1 MTEIR
6 HCPQCGAEL
15 PPDAPEGVC
24 PKCVLGLGFASAQD
38 SDSGPESQGSTG
50 AYHGPFTAPVP
61 EELAKY
67 FPQLEIIELLG
78 QGGMGAVYKAREPAL
93 DRLVAVKI
101 LPPEAA
107 RDPAFAE
114 RFQREARALAKL
126 NHPNIVAVYG
136 IGQAEGLYYFI
147 MEFVD
152 GVNLRQLIRSG
163 QCKPEQAL
171 RIVPQICEALQFA
184 HDEGIVH
191 RDIKPENIL
200 IDKRGRL
207 KIADFGLA
215 RLFGHTR
222 TDYTLTGPQQVMGT
236 PNYMAP
242 EQMDDPL
249 KVDHRADIY
258 SLGVVFYEMLTGELP
273 RGRFA
278 PPSQKVQVDVRLDEV
293 VLRALEQQPERRY
306 QQASEVKTDVETISR
321 TPEPRGVTRPESAED
336 VATPVGPEPT
346 PREDS
351 SRAAHTGKST
361 LATGFWFLLGLGLF
375 AIGIS
380 MIGKTASASPGL
392 VFIIGGIGCWIG
404 ELVRSRLAKRNK
416 SRQVVLPDSSADVWR
431 PDSANEVRTPVKNIS
446 RTQQLPSPTPPGPQT
461 MPPYVGVEAA
471 RHQLRGPA
479 IGLLITGIIQCA
491 VTILPAAF
499 YTGFRAFHA
508 GFSPVELDPDI
519 SGVKDLGTSHVQRPE
534 PPFSTGQILTWG
546 PDGPVASDN
555 WARFALNMRAE
566 QAEEMNK
573 ILQERYREYLVL
585 EGQHSEHSTDHL
597 GHQLTIIKPFAKPL
611 VKLED
616 QLWSQL
622 DQIIPPDKQALAR
635 QNLRIHAPE
644 KWLVGMSQID
654 VIKPGVFGWGKI
666 GARIEIWRV
675 GTWYHWKVRTETSRE
690 FEDSG
695 SDPQLPWEYRRFWK
709 EPNPP

>member
-24 PKCVLGLGFASAQD
+24 PKCVLGLGFASSQD
-38 SDSGPESQGSTG
+38 SSSGADPQGSAAKSEPIHESETVAPTSEQGGEGGGSGVAPDAGPAGTG
-50 AYHGPFTAPVP
+50 AYRGPFTAPTP
-61 EELAKY
+61 EELAKH
-67 FPQLEIIELLG
+67 FPHLEIIELLG
-78 QGGMGAVYKAREPAL
+78 QGGMGAVYKAREPDL

-114 RFQREARALAKL
+114 RFHREARALAKL

-163 QCKPEQAL
+163 ECQPEEAL

-200 IDKRGRL
+200 LDKRGRL

-215 RLFGHTR
+215 RLFGPPR

-278 PPSQKVQVDVRLDEV
+278 PPSKKVQVDVRLDEV

-306 QQASEVKTDVETISR
+306 QQASEVKTDVEIISR
-321 TPEPRGVTRPESAED
+321 SRQAGRVGQVSAAHQD
-336 VATPVGPEPT
+336 LTQVSAQGKMVG
-346 PREDS
+346 REDLAHPT
-351 SRAAHTGKST
+351 AATATEAGK
-361 LATGFWFLLGLGLF
+361 LKL
-375 AIGIS
+375 
-380 MIGKTASASPGL
+380 
-392 VFIIGGIGCWIG
+392 
-404 ELVRSRLAKRNK
+404 
-416 SRQVVLPDSSADVWR
+416 Q
-431 PDSANEVRTPVKNIS
+431 
-446 RTQQLPSPTPPGPQT
+446 
-461 MPPYVGVEAA
+461 
-471 RHQLRGPA
+471 GPA
-479 IGLLITGIIQCA
+479 DALILAGGAALLTALGVGLWLW
-491 VTILPAAF
+491 LKWDE
-499 YTGFRAFHA
+499 A
-508 GFSPVELDPDI
+508 GLSE
-519 SGVKDLGTSHVQRPE
+519 
-534 PPFSTGQILTWG
+534 
-546 PDGPVASDN
+546 SDKGN
-555 WARFALNMRAE
+555 
-566 QAEEMNK
+566 
-573 ILQERYREYLVL
+573 
-585 EGQHSEHSTDHL
+585 
-597 GHQLTIIKPFAKPL
+597 
-611 VKLED
+611 
-616 QLWSQL
+616 
-622 DQIIPPDKQALAR
+622 
-635 QNLRIHAPE
+635 
-644 KWLVGMSQID
+644 LVGMSVGDAVYALVIIVAGVLMRRLSARLFTLVCVVIGGLFYPAVVALNVVMEMKSIPQWPVVIPLWLGVPVAIWATVVLFRHD
-654 VIKPGVFGWGKI
+654 VRAAFQDQTRSRSAARKSREAPPPPSAWGRLDWRKRMLFVGGIIAAGVFAKKLLHPDISEPMVIVLMLLSLAAILADVLLYRRQRQGLQALFALLGGLVGLLTYLLVAPMTLLKWLYDFTESPQGRDDVAA
-666 GARIEIWRV
+666 ARVVILLIAAWLV
-675 GTWYHWKVRTETSRE
+675 YLMVLVRRKMRRN
-690 FEDSG
+690 SG
-695 SDPQLPWEYRRFWK
+695 SGAAK
-709 EPNPP
+709 VSS